1 MMTRRSTAGADEAPA
16 LHRDAGLGRGFLLF
30 AGGVGS
36 VALICCGGL
45 ALLLGAS
52 AGATVA
58 EALGGPLRF
67 VVAIPMFAL
76 AAHMMVWLVRRER
89 RAAGSCRRQGG
100 DCAREAD
107 DAA

>member
-1 MMTRRSTAGADEAPA
+1 MTRRSTADAEEAPA
-16 LHRDAGLGRGFLLF
+16 LDRDAGLGRGIVFF

-36 VALICCGGL
+36 VGLICCGGL

-67 VVAIPMFAL
+67 VVAIPMLAL
-76 AAHMMVWLVRRER
+76 AGYMLVWLVRRER
-89 RAAGSCRRQGG
+89 RAAGSCRRRGG